1 METVVL
7 VVVYTVVIGSF
18 IFNTWLSILNYGHR
32 NAPIPEEVNDVYD
45 SNKYNTW
52 LQYNM
57 ENYRFSMILRTIN
70 VILFVL
76 MLSLGVFVW
85 FNDLAV
91 SISNNARI
99 QILLFLGFYFL
110 VSFIIGI
117 FTSYY
122 DTFKIE
128 EKYGF
133 NKSTKKT
140 FVIDKIKSLI
150 LTILFG
156 GGLVF

>member
-76 MLSLGVFVW
+76 IC
-85 FNDLAV
+85 AP
-91 SISNNARI
+91 A
-99 QILLFLGFYFL
+99 LFKCPPPLNF
-110 VSFIIGI
+110 SMI
-117 FTSYY
+117 T
-122 DTFKIE
+122 
-128 EKYGF
+128 
-133 NKSTKKT
+133 
-140 FVIDKIKSLI
+140 
-150 LTILFG
+150 
-156 GGLVF
+156 